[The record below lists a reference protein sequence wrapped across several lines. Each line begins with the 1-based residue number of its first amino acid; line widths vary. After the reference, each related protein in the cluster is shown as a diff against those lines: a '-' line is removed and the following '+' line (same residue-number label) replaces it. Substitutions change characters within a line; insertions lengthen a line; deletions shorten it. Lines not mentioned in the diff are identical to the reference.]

1 MSILPRYV
9 LPAREPGR
17 NINVET
23 KPRQVEAW
31 LARLPLSNPAE
42 AAEEMADYLATINA
56 VEMSHDS
63 RAKIVERLAPV
74 AEELVA
80 ALYEQYGNVPLPLQA
95 KPHRNAVLAQKLLR
109 GMADAYKVL
118 LVDWL
123 RRRFH
128 LFGGNPAPTYLQ
140 RILLALQ
147 AAIEISFEIHDAV
160 PEGIWVDM
168 HQTYNYA
175 LRSGLKDVIP
185 EGAAKMLAPEQIY
198 KTTLLMAIADPYRLP
213 QVEVPWA
220 RDIIA
225 RFSNLVS
232 LNPAEESVQARSGLF
247 LVDIHTDA
255 PPKPVTRDSHPTNPR
270 WDLLLNTVEL
280 VKHLALV
287 ATQIKGREDLDKLGL
302 PEAARDP
309 AYPGMLQ
316 RLKQNLGGSLQRQSQ
331 RRRHRDGKEVE
342 VCFGLKAVHH
352 LLAPPNRGDTIHYGL
367 SANEPAPTV
376 LRCKT
381 LNDSMGGLSLGKR
394 GTQGMLIR
402 VGDVVGTRQ
411 GGSAW
416 SVGLLRWFR
425 VPAEGEISF
434 GVQLLSPQVQAIH
447 LRRPDNGRQWPC
459 LLLHPGPASQHGML
473 LMAQPGCFLPES
485 EVEMRA
491 PRATLAARIGK
502 RIEATPS
509 IEIFRFQPE
518 TPAATAAV

>member
-1 MSILPRYV
+1 MSILPRYA
-9 LPAREPGR
+9 LPDRESAR

-31 LARLPLSNPAE
+31 LGRLPLSNPLE
-42 AAEEMADYLATINA
+42 AAEELSDYLATLNA
-56 VEMSHDS
+56 IEVSHDT

-74 AEELVA
+74 AEEIVA
-80 ALYEQYGNVPLPLQA
+80 SLYEQYGNVPLPLQP
-95 KPHRNAVLAQKLLR
+95 KSHRNAMLAQKLLR

-128 LFGGNPAPTYLQ
+128 LFGGNPAPVYLQ

-147 AAIEISFEIHDAV
+147 AVLEISFEIHDPV
-160 PEGIWVDM
+160 PEGIWVDL

-198 KTTLLMAIADPYRLP
+198 KSALLMALADPYRLP
-213 QVEVPWA
+213 QAEIPWA

-225 RFSNLVS
+225 RFSNLVG

-247 LVDIHTDA
+247 LVDVNTDA
-255 PPKPVTRDSHPTNPR
+255 PPKPVTREAHPTHPR
-270 WDLLLNTVEL
+270 WDLLLNTAEL
-280 VKHLALV
+280 VKHLALI

-309 AYPGMLQ
+309 AYPAMLH
-316 RLKQNLGGSLQRQSQ
+316 RLKQNLGASLQRQSQ
-331 RRRHRDGKEVE
+331 RRRHQDGREVE
-342 VCFGLKAVHH
+342 VCFGLKSVHH
-352 LLAPPNRGDTIHYGL
+352 LIAPPSRGDTIHYGL
-367 SANEPAPTV
+367 ASNEPPPVV

-394 GTQGMLIR
+394 GTQGMQIR
-402 VGDVVGTRQ
+402 VGDAVGTRQ
-411 GGSAW
+411 GGPTW
-416 SVGLLRWFR
+416 SVGLVRWFR
-425 VPAEGEISF
+425 TPAEGEISF
-434 GVQLLSPQVQAIH
+434 GVQLLSPQVQAIQ

-459 LLLHPGPASQHGML
+459 LLLHPSPAGPQGML
-473 LMAQPGCFLPES
+473 LMAQPGCFLPEGP
-485 EVEMRA
+485 VEMRA
-491 PRATLAARIGK
+491 PKGTLEVYIGK

-518 TPAATAAV
+518 APAPTSG